1 MEILSLD
8 ILLILCAVA
17 AVAGFVDAIAGG
29 GGLITLPALLWA
41 GLSPTQALATN
52 KLQGSFGTMMASWH
66 FIRNGMIDIRTMVPE
81 ILLTFIGAVSGTLLV
96 QHLHSAF
103 LADIIP
109 ILLIV
114 VAVYTLLSPR
124 MTDDKAKQRMSR
136 RLFAISVGFG
146 VGFYDGFF
154 GPGTGSFFTIG
165 FVALMGLGLRD
176 ATAHA
181 KVLNF
186 TSNIAAM
193 IFFAVGGHM
202 VWLIGLSMGMAQ
214 MCGAWLGAH
223 VVIHKGS
230 GIIKPLLV
238 VVSIAMAV
246 RLLFV

>member
-1 MEILSLD
+1 MESLSIDVILILSAL
-8 ILLILCAVA
+8 A

-29 GGLITLPALLWA
+29 GGLIALPALLWA

-66 FIRNGMIDIRTMVPE
+66 FIRHGIVDIRTMIPE

-96 QHLHSAF
+96 QHLKSDI

-109 ILLIV
+109 VLLII
-114 VAVYTLLSPR
+114 VAIYTLFSPR
-124 MTDDKAKQRMSR
+124 MSDKRGRQKVTQRV
-136 RLFAISVGFG
+136 FAISIGFG

-165 FVALMGLGLRD
+165 FVLLMGLGLRE
-176 ATAHA
+176 ATAHG

-186 TSNIAAM
+186 TSNIAAL

-202 VWLIGLSMGMAQ
+202 VWLLGLSMGVAQ
-214 MCGAWLGAH
+214 MFGAWLGAH

-230 GIIKPLLV
+230 GFIKPLLV
-238 VVSIAMAV
+238 TVSIAMAI
-246 RLLFV
+246 RLLLN